1 MRDAARHA
9 AHSLAGAD
17 IQSSPRDIEGTE
29 QAAAMNV
36 IKFPSAIF
44 SVDDATAVDQQVL
57 AAAAAGAEARG
68 STLEGG
74 APEPRAAAAAGVE
87 PGGNSATPE
96 SDDSSSADEDEP
108 APDKED
114 EAFVVE

>member
-1 MRDAARHA
+1 
-9 AHSLAGAD
+9 
-17 IQSSPRDIEGTE
+17 
-29 QAAAMNV
+29 MNV

-74 APEPRAAAAAGVE
+74 APEPRAAAWSFSI
-87 PGGNSATPE
+87 GGAS
-96 SDDSSSADEDEP
+96 P
-108 APDKED
+108 APIRP
-114 EAFVVE
+114 